1 MKEIKRVTFKNG
13 VDCYAFGSFDEIVD
27 YVSERKRLLV
37 ALNAEKI
44 LHITSRMREI
54 ISCNIGYSDG
64 IGAVMALKKHGCN
77 DAVKI
82 PGCELWLKI
91 AEHLSKRGKTFYLVG
106 GKQEVIEETVS
117 KLREDYHGIDIV
129 GYRNGYIKTAQEKEQ
144 LLSDI
149 VQKKPDVVFVA
160 MGSPKQELL
169 MEEMLERH
177 PAIYQGL
184 GGSFDVY
191 TNHVKRAP
199 QWWLKHNLEFLYRL
213 IKQPT
218 RIIRQLQLLKFW
230 FLVRMDKI

>member
-91 AEHLSKRGKTFYLVG
+91 AEHLCKRGKTFYLVG
-106 GKQEVIEETVS
+106 SKQEVIEETVS

-129 GYRNGYIKTAQEKEQ
+129 GYRNGYIKSAQEKEQ

>member
-91 AEHLSKRGKTFYLVG
+91 AEHLCKRGKTFYLVG